1 MPFKHNAG
9 FRHKFPKAKYAVKNW
24 AAYNEYLRLRGDVL
38 IWFDPVMLPGWRAS
52 GVRKRG
58 GKLIYSDLAIELCL
72 TLRVVFGLPLRQT
85 HGFVRSVFRLMD
97 LGLPIPD
104 FSTLSR
110 RGQSLDITDDIQ
122 LSDGPI
128 TLIVDSTGLQV
139 HSGRAWMQQKHGIK
153 KLRKTWRKLHI
164 GFDPASR
171 QIITSSLTTEH
182 VDDEAALPDLC
193 ATGHLVNRF
202 LGDGAYDGGPSEAVI
217 RNAFDCDVEIVIPPP
232 CDAIHGNS
240 PMRNAHIEHIEKHG
254 RIAWQRDTGYNER
267 SGVEAQIGR
276 YKSVIGSKLQSR
288 NLETQQTETTIGVKS
303 LNRMTRIG
311 RAVYERVS

>member
-52 GVRKRG
+52 RVRKRG
-58 GKLIYSDLAIELCL
+58 GKLNYSDLAIELCL

-85 HGFVRSVFRLMD
+85 QGFVRSLFRLMD
-97 LGLPIPD
+97 LGLPVPD

-110 RGQSLDITDDIQ
+110 RGQSLDSTDDIQ
-122 LSDGPI
+122 LSDAPI
-128 TLIVDSTGLQV
+128 TLIVDSTGSQV

-171 QIITSSLTTEH
+171 QIITSSLTTEQ

-217 RNAFDCDVEIVIPPP
+217 RNAFGCDVEIVIPPP

-240 PMRNAHIEHIEKHG
+240 PMQNAHIEHIEKHG
-254 RIAWQRDTGYNER
+254 RIAWQ
-267 SGVEAQIGR
+267 
-276 YKSVIGSKLQSR
+276 
-288 NLETQQTETTIGVKS
+288 
-303 LNRMTRIG
+303 
-311 RAVYERVS
+311 

>member
-1 MPFKHNAG
+1 MDATEARDQKAQENTPLVTLLCNA
-9 FRHKFPKAKYAVKNW
+9 
-24 AAYNEYLRLRGDVL
+24 
-38 IWFDPVMLPGWRAS
+38 LPGS
-52 GVRKRG
+52 G
-58 GKLIYSDLAIELCL
+58 
-72 TLRVVFGLPLRQT
+72 
-85 HGFVRSVFRLMD
+85 
-97 LGLPIPD
+97 
-104 FSTLSR
+104 
-110 RGQSLDITDDIQ
+110 
-122 LSDGPI
+122 
-128 TLIVDSTGLQV
+128 
-139 HSGRAWMQQKHGIK
+139 
-153 KLRKTWRKLHI
+153 RKLHI

-182 VDDEAALPDLC
+182 VDDEAVLPDLC
-193 ATGHLVNRF
+193 ATHHPVNRF

-232 CDAIHGNS
+232 SDAVHGNS

-254 RIAWQRDTGYNER
+254 RIGWQRDTGYNER

>member
-85 HGFVRSVFRLMD
+85 QGFVRSLFRLMD
-97 LGLPIPD
+97 LGLPVPD

-153 KLRKTWRKLHI
+153 KLRKTPL
-164 GFDPASR
+164 S
-171 QIITSSLTTEH
+171 
-182 VDDEAALPDLC
+182 
-193 ATGHLVNRF
+193 
-202 LGDGAYDGGPSEAVI
+202 
-217 RNAFDCDVEIVIPPP
+217 
-232 CDAIHGNS
+232 
-240 PMRNAHIEHIEKHG
+240 
-254 RIAWQRDTGYNER
+254 
-267 SGVEAQIGR
+267 
-276 YKSVIGSKLQSR
+276 
-288 NLETQQTETTIGVKS
+288 
-303 LNRMTRIG
+303 
-311 RAVYERVS
+311 

>member
-1 MPFKHNAG
+1 MTLLRNA
-9 FRHKFPKAKYAVKNW
+9 
-24 AAYNEYLRLRGDVL
+24 
-38 IWFDPVMLPGWRAS
+38 LPGS
-52 GVRKRG
+52 G
-58 GKLIYSDLAIELCL
+58 
-72 TLRVVFGLPLRQT
+72 
-85 HGFVRSVFRLMD
+85 
-97 LGLPIPD
+97 
-104 FSTLSR
+104 
-110 RGQSLDITDDIQ
+110 
-122 LSDGPI
+122 
-128 TLIVDSTGLQV
+128 
-139 HSGRAWMQQKHGIK
+139 
-153 KLRKTWRKLHI
+153 RKLHI

-193 ATGHLVNRF
+193 ATGHPVNRF

-217 RNAFDCDVEIVIPPP
+217 RNAFGCDVEIVIPPP
-232 CDAIHGNS
+232 SDAIHGNS

-288 NLETQQTETTIGVKS
+288 NLETQQPETAIGVKS

>member
-1 MPFKHNAG
+1 MPFKHNAR
-9 FRHKFPKAKYAVKNW
+9 FRHKFPKAKYVVKNGS
-24 AAYNEYLRLRGDVL
+24 AYNEYLRLRDDIS
-38 IWFDPVMLPGWRAS
+38 IWFDPAMLPGWRA
-52 GVRKRG
+52 GGPRKRG

-72 TLRVVFGLPLRQT
+72 TCRVVFGLPLRQT
-85 HGFVRSVFRLMD
+85 QGFVRSLFKLMY
-97 LGLPIPD
+97 LGLPVPD

-110 RGQSLDITDDIQ
+110 RGRVLNITDEPQ
-122 LSDGPI
+122 LANGPI

-139 HSGRAWMQQKHGIK
+139 HSGRAWMQQKHGLK

-164 GFDPASR
+164 GFDPASGE
-171 QIITSSLTTEH
+171 IVTSSLTTEH
-182 VDDEAALPDLC
+182 VGDETALPDLC
-193 ATGHLVNRF
+193 ATQHPVNRF
-202 LGDGAYDGGPSEAVI
+202 LGDGAYDGAPSEAVI
-217 RNAFDCDVEIVIPPP
+217 REAFGPEVEIVIPPP
-232 CDAIHGNS
+232 SDAIHGDS

-254 RIAWQRDTGYNER
+254 LMAWQRDTGYTER

>member
-9 FRHKFPKAKYAVKNW
+9 FRHKFPKAKYAANNW

-38 IWFDPVMLPGWRAS
+38 IWFDPAMLPGWRA
-52 GVRKRG
+52 GGQRKRG

-85 HGFVRSVFRLMD
+85 QGFVRSLFRLMHLD
-97 LGLPIPD
+97 LPVPD

-110 RGQSLDITDDIQ
+110 RGQSLDIADDPQ

-153 KLRKTWRKLHI
+153 KARKTWRKLHI
-164 GFDPASR
+164 GFDPCSGE
-171 QIITSSLTTEH
+171 IVSSSLTTEH
-182 VDDEAALPDLC
+182 VDDEAALPELC
-193 ATGHLVNRF
+193 ATRHPVNRF
-202 LGDGAYDGGPSEAVI
+202 LGDGAYDGAPSEAVI
-217 RNAFDCDVEIVIPPP
+217 REAFGADVEIVIPPP
-232 CDAIHGNS
+232 CDAIRGGS
-240 PMRNAHIEHIEKHG
+240 PMRNAHIEQIEKHG
-254 RIAWQRDTGYNER
+254 RMAWQKTTGYSER
-267 SGVEAQIGR
+267 SSVETQIGR
-276 YKSVIGSKLQSR
+276 YKSVIGRQLHSRKL
-288 NLETQQTETTIGVKS
+288 EAQQTETAIGVKS